1 MCVFSRPI
9 ISPHV
14 YPLLKAYLWQ
24 ILSLQLCICGFFSVC
39 LRSQSNAWSLEREA
53 PPSLKIRV
61 LWRYNS
67 EVVALFYMS
76 LSFVIR
82 AFFLY
87 NGVCLLPCGGS
98 SPISVNFAAYFD
110 IFFPS
115 FIPPPPSTSIT
126 FYVPATT
133 KLSLHKPW
141 MLWCSQIWSQLH
153 QPTVQRIVARKND
166 LRHRKNWKW

>member
-1 MCVFSRPI
+1 VDFSLYALE
-9 ISPHV
+9 V
-14 YPLLKAYLWQ
+14 KAMHGVKLNCEKKYM
-24 ILSLQLCICGFFSVC
+24 
-39 LRSQSNAWSLEREA
+39 SLEREA

-67 EVVALFYMS
+67 KVVALFYMS

-133 KLSLHKPW
+133 KLSLHKP
-141 MLWCSQIWSQLH
+141 
-153 QPTVQRIVARKND
+153 
-166 LRHRKNWKW
+166 